1 MATPHPSPLCSFQV
15 CRTFSG
21 RVGTVVVGPHSKMSD
36 NSSGG
41 QIISTN
47 ADTSQ
52 LPSSSQGFRIGG
64 RAVSANETELTASP
78 GAVRQTLRDFWG
90 SKFDAKSGTSVTQP
104 PQSKVKEEE
113 KKSPKAKCPG
123 ERIYP
128 LSRAH
133 PPRLDFLSDKKNMV
147 ERGSNPRLPS

>member
-1 MATPHPSPLCSFQV
+1 
-15 CRTFSG
+15 
-21 RVGTVVVGPHSKMSD
+21 MSD

-47 ADTSQ
+47 TDTSQ
-52 LPSSSQGFRIGG
+52 LPSSSSQGYRIGG
-64 RAVSANETELTASP
+64 GGAVSANETELTASP

-104 PQSKVKEEE
+104 LQSKVKEED

-123 ERIYP
+123 DFFIIYTQWGP
-128 LSRAH
+128 VYRTLAASTIF
-133 PPRLDFLSDKKNMV
+133 PGM
-147 ERGSNPRLPS
+147 GS